1 MDALI
6 TWVQKQSN
14 KLSKLPI
21 ISADLAKLNEQIKEF
36 KETLKETMDKE
47 SQIVIIRY
55 KKSF

>member
-6 TWVQKQSN
+6 TWIQKQSN

-21 ISADLAKLNEQIKEF
+21 ISADLTKLNEQIKEF
-36 KETLKETMDKE
+36 KETFKETMEKE